1 MQDRVHLFTLAE
13 RDGGRA
19 QDALDRAARYLP
31 NALREGGNDTG

>member
-1 MQDRVHLFTLAE
+1 MQDRVYLFTTAE

-31 NALREGGNDTG
+31 NALRRVATTPG